1 MTAVLDHLA
10 IGTPAL
16 AGGWELFG
24 GLLGGTWAYLHGPI
38 VVGERNRVQ

>member
-16 AGGWELFG
+16 PDGWDLFG
-24 GLLGGTWAYLHGPI
+24 GILGGPWAGGTGPACR
-38 VVGERNRVQ
+38 G